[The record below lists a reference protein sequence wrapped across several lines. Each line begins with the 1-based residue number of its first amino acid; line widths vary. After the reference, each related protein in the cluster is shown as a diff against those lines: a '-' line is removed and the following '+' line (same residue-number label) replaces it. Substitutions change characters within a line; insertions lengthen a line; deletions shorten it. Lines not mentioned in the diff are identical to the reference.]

1 MPPTQLLPQQ
11 YFLRRKCVAAAVGGV
26 RALERAERL
35 GAIVPVRGIAGLKQA
50 RYERPRILRYLD
62 CLNGLVDLATVV
74 RENEAKQPAKVPRLL
89 QPT

>member
-1 MPPTQLLPQQ
+1 MPPATATALPQQ

-62 CLNGLVDLATVV
+62 CLNGLVDLATVI
-74 RENEAKQPAKVPRLL
+74 RENSAAKGAK
-89 QPT
+89 

>member
-1 MPPTQLLPQQ
+1 MPPTATALPQQ
-11 YFLRRKCVAAAVGGV
+11 YYLRRKCVAEAVGGV
-26 RALERAERL
+26 RALARAERL
-35 GAIVPVRGIAGLKQA
+35 GAIVPVRGILGLKQA

-74 RENEAKQPAKVPRLL
+74 RENAAGRAPA

>member
-1 MPPTQLLPQQ
+1 MPPPTAALPQQ
-11 YFLRRKCVAAAVGGV
+11 YFLRRKCVAEAVGGL
-26 RALERAERL
+26 RALARAERL

-62 CLNGLVDLATVV
+62 SLNGLVDLATVI
-74 RENEAKQPAKVPRLL
+74 RENAAAQRPA

>member
-1 MPPTQLLPQQ
+1 MPPPTQLLPQQ
-11 YFLRRKCVAAAVGGV
+11 YYLRRKCVAEAVGGL
-26 RALERAERL
+26 RALARAERL
-35 GAIVPVRGIAGLKQA
+35 GAIVPVRGLAGLKQV

-74 RENEAKQPAKVPRLL
+74 RENAAAQRAA